1 MRPDGQES
9 ALFCVFRR
17 LEFLVQKLGGTIQ
30 RLLSH
35 THCSARHASC
45 LWLFLPCLVFS
56 GCSVIPVRV
65 AAELA
70 PPARGEFNPFA
81 PRHDRASN
89 DRSGNVVAERPSR
102 VPAVWYQM
110 PALEELPLAN
120 GQIIAMDGRDPH
132 GFFATMFA
140 VEYQPWTH
148 LGIVA
153 IEADGPVVY
162 DVNGSLFFL
171 PGASPAKH
179 GSGRVRRW
187 PLREFLESRSSG
199 GQFLGIFSP
208 PQGVDVDR
216 MLAFVRQ
223 HHAAETRFDHLYDLS
238 DQRALYCSEFVALAV
253 QAGGGDPVVPIPAI
267 DNRSISVIREYV
279 GITTPSFILPGQLA
293 DVRRLVILVTPDM
306 PVRHIDVHFEIRREL
321 HRRFSRDARV
331 GTLVGISPLDR
342 SMVWRENVAEFI
354 RQTLEAFPKIEID
367 VAKIRLEVRRMADQF
382 FVSVPASPVAASSP

>member
-1 MRPDGQES
+1 MRPGRRES
-9 ALFCVFRR
+9 ALFCVFHR
-17 LEFLVQKLGGTIQ
+17 LEFLVQKLGGTMQ

-35 THCSARHASC
+35 THCSARHALC

-120 GQIIAMDGRDPH
+120 GQIIAMDGREPH

-162 DVNGSLFFL
+162 DVNGSLFFM

-199 GQFLGIFSP
+199 GQFLGIFSA

-306 PVRHIDVHFEIRREL
+306 PVRHIAVHFEIRREL

-331 GTLVGISPLDR
+331 GTLVGISPLAR

-354 RQTLEAFPKIEID
+354 RQTLEAFPKIELD
-367 VAKIRLEVRRMADQF
+367 VEKIRLEVRRMADQF